1 MVGASP
7 TMTIERFRFNNFNPV
22 HDPEREVGLALQG
35 NEGGTPLLLDVDLE
49 ALDLTEAEKAAFRAA
64 FLAQFGE
71 RAAETAAH

>member
-1 MVGASP
+1 M
-7 TMTIERFRFNNFNPV
+7 
-22 HDPEREVGLALQG
+22 GLALQG
-35 NEGGTPLLLDVDLE
+35 NEGDTPLLLDVDLE